1 MFHIKLIKMKKTLLI
16 LVAAMLT
23 TMFASAQ
30 ITDTIVSMTPSNRNV
45 VLEEYTGVNCQYC
58 PDGHRRAN
66 ELKAAYPDRV
76 SVINI
81 HQGSFANNTYTTQ
94 FGNALANQTG
104 LEGYPSGTVN
114 RHVFSGSSTALN
126 RGEWAARAQ
135 QIMAMSSP
143 VNIAAEGTLDW
154 ATRTVTIRVQLYY
167 TASQNVTSNALNVAI
182 LQDNV
187 LGSQTGM
194 AGNPDQVVGNQYNHM
209 HMLRHLITG
218 QWGETI
224 EDIAQGTLVEKNYT
238 YEIPAQLGSPAINAA
253 LENLTFVAF
262 VCEGHQEILT
272 GTEVPITHVNVSGIN
287 ANMNSLKVNVGTNCD
302 NTVSGYFVF
311 KNVSGDNATTLDYTY
326 KVNGVETSAT
336 WTGSV
341 ASMQEG
347 TVNIPAMEINLNQN
361 NTIKAKITALNGTPV
376 TSSERSTTVK
386 KSLYTVGGNMTFI
399 LKTDNYGSETTF
411 KFFAPDGSVV
421 LSGGPFTNSSTIHEF
436 AFLPPTTGC
445 YRLEVYDAFGDG
457 INAGYGTGYFQL
469 NDAEGN
475 QIFKDNGKF
484 GAQATYMLDV
494 TTPAGI
500 EEVALESTTVYP
512 NPATDVLNIN
522 TNENVQRVEI
532 FNMQGQ
538 LVKAENGT
546 VNHISVKDLANGL
559 YTVKLTTDNGTSMH
573 KIIKK

>member
-1 MFHIKLIKMKKTLLI
+1 MKKTLLI

-421 LSGGPFTNSSTIHEF
+421 LSGGPFTNASILREF